1 MNHNQSLSQ
10 EDILIALDQL
20 DQTVEVMS
28 NIIRRLKH
36 SLDDSLSSSNPSPND
51 SDQEQNA
58 LASLSSANVSFD
70 SNLH

>member
-1 MNHNQSLSQ
+1 MSHNQSLSQ

-36 SLDDSLSSSNPSPND
+36 SLDDSLAPTNKDSD
-51 SDQEQNA
+51 SDQNT
-58 LASLSSANVSFD
+58 LTSVSPANVSFD
-70 SNLH
+70 TNLH

>member
-36 SLDDSLSSSNPSPND
+36 SLDDTLSSPNTNSTD

-58 LASLSSANVSFD
+58 LASLSSVNVSFD
-70 SNLH
+70 TNLH